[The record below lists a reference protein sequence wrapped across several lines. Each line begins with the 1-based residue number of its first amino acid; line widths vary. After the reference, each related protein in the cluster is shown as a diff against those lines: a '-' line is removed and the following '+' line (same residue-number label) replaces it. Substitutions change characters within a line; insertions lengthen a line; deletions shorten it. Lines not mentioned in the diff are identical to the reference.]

1 MRDLVLRNSY
11 NLLLDCV
18 LKIPEPLNH
27 LERTYMRKFIV
38 TLMASLL
45 SCSAASA
52 FWPEA
57 TDSSLEVGVG
67 YRQDRLEWKT
77 KSRFDSSSSS
87 DSSYDREY
95 GMPQRLRSELK
106 WR

>member
-1 MRDLVLRNSY
+1 
-11 NLLLDCV
+11 
-18 LKIPEPLNH
+18 
-27 LERTYMRKFIV
+27 MRKFAL

-45 SCSAASA
+45 SCSAAFA

-77 KSRFDSSSSS
+77 SSILIRVIPDSGALI
-87 DSSYDREY
+87 RV
-95 GMPQRLRSELK
+95 
-106 WR
+106 

>member
-1 MRDLVLRNSY
+1 MRVLVLRNSTDY
-11 NLLLDCV
+11 CYIV
-18 LKIPEPLNH
+18 FFKIPEPLNH

-45 SCSAASA
+45 SCSAAFA

-57 TDSSLEVGVG
+57 TDSSLEIGVG

-77 KSRFDSSSSS
+77 SSHFD
-87 DSSYDREY
+87 
-95 GMPQRLRSELK
+95 
-106 WR
+106 

>member
-1 MRDLVLRNSY
+1 
-11 NLLLDCV
+11 
-18 LKIPEPLNH
+18 
-27 LERTYMRKFIV
+27 MRKFAV
-38 TLMASLL
+38 TLMTSLL

-77 KSRFDSSSSS
+77 STSF
-87 DSSYDREY
+87 
-95 GMPQRLRSELK
+95 
-106 WR
+106 